1 MTSGD
6 DWLLTIEFEQWAFGY
21 FLHMADTRFDDRSLG
36 DLTKQLSRDVSSL
49 VRSEVALAR
58 AEVSERAGTLGK
70 GVGLVG
76 AAALFGLIAVSCI
89 VAAAVAALALVVA
102 TWLAALIVAAVALVV
117 AAILAKI
124 GRSALKSAGPPIP
137 SNTVESAKEDVAWV
151 RTQAK
156 SGAR

>member
-1 MTSGD
+1 MG
-6 DWLLTIEFEQWAFGY
+6 LKPWALGY
-21 FLHMADTRFDDRSLG
+21 SSCMADTRYDDRSLG

-49 VRSEVALAR
+49 VRSEVALAK
-58 AEVSERAGTLGK
+58 AEVSEKASTLGK
-70 GVGLVG
+70 GTGMVG
-76 AAALFGLIAVSCI
+76 AAALFVLITVSCI

-124 GRSALKSAGPPIP
+124 GTSALKSAGPPIP
-137 SNTVESAKEDVAWV
+137 SNTIESAKEDVAWV

>member
-1 MTSGD
+1 MG
-6 DWLLTIEFEQWAFGY
+6 FEPAPLGY
-21 FLHMADTRFDDRSLG
+21 VSCMADARYEDRSLG

-49 VRSEVALAR
+49 VRSEVALAK
-58 AEVSERAGTLGK
+58 AEVSEKASTLGK
-70 GVGLVG
+70 GAGLVG
-76 AAALFGLIAVSCI
+76 AAALFVLITVSCI

-117 AAILAKI
+117 ASILAKI
-124 GRSALKSAGPPIP
+124 GTSALKSAGPPIP
-137 SNTVESAKEDVAWV
+137 TNTIESAKEDVAWV